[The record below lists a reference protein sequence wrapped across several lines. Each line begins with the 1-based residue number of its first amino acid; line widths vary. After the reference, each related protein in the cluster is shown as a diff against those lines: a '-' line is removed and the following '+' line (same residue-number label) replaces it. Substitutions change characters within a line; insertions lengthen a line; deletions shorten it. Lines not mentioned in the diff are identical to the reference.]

1 MREAAECL
9 NADCFIP
16 SVLIDCAL
24 HIVLYS
30 QCRNFNVG
38 GVSASVRPLR
48 FEPAI
53 RCLRGPTEG
62 DPQCNY
68 GRGTT
73 VTKILAPN
81 VRARIELENCI
92 GCR

>member
-73 VTKILAPN
+73 VTI
-81 VRARIELENCI
+81 
-92 GCR
+92 